1 MGALGRCIP
10 ASAVL
15 LGLGL
20 RTSRLAAAAAVAAA
34 AAAAVFLGLGLQRGL
49 AAVPTPPATAI
60 SVHAPPAYA
69 ARGGRAAPSHQLH
82 MLVLVDGLLWLLK
95 Q

>member
-34 AAAAVFLGLGLQRGL
+34 AAAAVDLSPRLE
-49 AAVPTPPATAI
+49 
-60 SVHAPPAYA
+60 H
-69 ARGGRAAPSHQLH
+69 
-82 MLVLVDGLLWLLK
+82 LLK
-95 Q
+95 HTIS